1 MWFRDYDNF
10 DLNVLL
16 KGRKKKK
23 IISYLILL
31 WLPFSSSLLIA
42 GLPVTSR
49 RPCWWSRTKAFL
61 SYGN

>member
-1 MWFRDYDNF
+1 MWFRCYDNF

-16 KGRKKKK
+16 TGRKKKNH
-23 IISYLILL
+23 LL
-31 WLPFSSSLLIA
+31 FNTALVAIFLVFVNM
-42 GLPVTSR
+42 PVTSR